1 MSNKAVKTRKVKKKK
16 LNIKKVFFLLCFIS
30 AFIVLFNIIS
40 KIKVS
45 TIKVSGNDYLSS
57 KSIIK
62 ELELNEHPSYIG
74 STNSKICKKLTKNY
88 LINTCYVKHN
98 KDLSITIEI
107 SENKPL
113 FYYNNDQ
120 KLALSNGKFI
130 DSKNIYGVPT
140 LVNYVP
146 NKILKKLISG
156 LKDIDSDIIRSTSE
170 IEYSPSQ
177 NGDGSYIDEGRFV
190 LSMNDGNTVY
200 INNKHIDVLNYYK
213 KVYAS
218 IGDKRGTY
226 YFDCDFD
233 NYYFEEYTS

>member
-30 AFIVLFNIIS
+30 ALIIINNVVS

-45 TIKVSGNDYLSS
+45 TIKVIGNDYLSS
-57 KSIIK
+57 KQIIK
-62 ELELNEHPSYIG
+62 ELKLNENPSFFG
-74 STNSKICKKLTKNY
+74 STTSKICKQLTKNY
-88 LINTCYVKHN
+88 LVNTCNVKHN
-98 KDLSITIEI
+98 KDLSITIKI
-107 SENKPL
+107 TENKPL
-113 FYYNNDQ
+113 FFYNNDQ
-120 KLALSNGKFI
+120 KLVLSNGKFI
-130 DSKNIYGVPT
+130 DLKNIYGVPT

-146 NKILKKLISG
+146 KKILDKLITG
-156 LKDIDSDIIRSTSE
+156 LKDIDSDIIRATSE

-233 NYYFEEYTS
+233 NYYFEEYAS